1 VVLVS
6 GTVRDAG
13 GDPIEG
19 ARVYFAS
26 GPVPLPDIAALTGPD
41 GSFSLSAP
49 TPGTYEVE
57 CAAEG
62 RGTQREAVEVVD
74 GEETR
79 LDFRLGHVD

>member
-1 VVLVS
+1 VALVS
-6 GTVRDAG
+6 GTVRDAS
-13 GDPIEG
+13 GDPVDG

-26 GPVPLPDIAALTGPD
+26 GPVPLPDIAALTAAD

-49 TPGTYEVE
+49 TPGRYELE

-62 RGTQREAVEVVD
+62 RGTQREAVEVAE

-79 LDFRLGHVD
+79 LDFRLGPVD